1 MKEAIFTMGL
11 PASGKSTLINSLL
24 KDERYKGFTL
34 VSADEIRLA
43 HPLYNP
49 LMPHLIHEECV
60 KSAENMMYVFSK
72 MGSDLIMDGGGIN
85 RSYTKRI
92 VNALKEEGY
101 HITIYFVNTPPQI
114 CIKRNEERITK
125 NERFVPPTEI
135 IDKSYKLNKSIA
147 LLKPLVDEF
156 IEIPYF
162 TNRVIF
168 CDMDGV
174 LAEYQNL
181 ITDQFGDI
189 DFVNFEVFRYAK
201 PVNEVIKKL
210 KFFYERGAEIN
221 ILSASPNSIC
231 NGEKLEWLNEHVPF
245 IPLENIYFAG
255 NKQFKHVLLR
265 QLIKKLKINESE
277 VLVIDDEGPILNNYK
292 TLGVNTIHPSSLL
305 ANF

>member
-11 PASGKSTLINSLL
+11 PASGKSTLIQSLL
-24 KDERYKGFTL
+24 QDERYNQFTL

-43 HPLYNP
+43 HPRYNP

-60 KSAENMMYVFSK
+60 KSAENMMYVLAK
-72 MGSDLIMDGGGIN
+72 TGTDLIMDGGGIN

-92 VNALKEEGY
+92 INMLKEEGY
-101 HITIYFVNTPPQI
+101 NITIYYVNTPPQI
-114 CIKRNEERITK
+114 CIKRNEERILRGD
-125 NERFVPPTEI
+125 RFVPQSEI
-135 IDKSYKLNKSIA
+135 IDKSYKLSKSIDT
-147 LLKPLVDEF
+147 LKPLADDF

-181 ITDQFGDI
+181 ITDQWGDI
-189 DFVNFEVFRYAK
+189 DFVNFEVFRRAK
-201 PVNEVIKKL
+201 PVKEVIQKL
-210 KFFYERGAEIN
+210 KTFHENGYTIN

-231 NGEKLEWLNEHVPF
+231 NSEKIDWLKEHVSF
-245 IPLENIYFAG
+245 IPIENVYFAG

-265 QLIKKLKINESE
+265 QLIKKLKLVESA
-277 VLVIDDEGPILNNYK
+277 VMVIDDEGAILNNYK
-292 TLGVNTIHPSSLL
+292 TLGINTVHPSSFL

>member
-11 PASGKSTLINSLL
+11 PASGKSTLIQSLL
-24 KDERYKGFTL
+24 QDELYKGFTL
-34 VSADEIRLA
+34 VSADELRLA

-72 MGSDLIMDGGGIN
+72 MGTDLIMDGGGIN
-85 RSYTKRI
+85 SSYTKRI
-92 VNALKEEGY
+92 ITSLKEEGY

-114 CIKRNEERITK
+114 CIKRNEERISNGT
-125 NERFVPPTEI
+125 RFVPPSEI
-135 IDKSYKLNKSIA
+135 IDKSYKLNKSIEI
-147 LLKPLVDEF
+147 LKPLADEF

-181 ITDQFGDI
+181 ITDQWGDI
-189 DFVNFEVFRYAK
+189 DFVNFEVFRNAK
-201 PVNEVIKKL
+201 PVKEVIQKL
-210 KFFYERGAEIN
+210 KTFYERGCIIN

-231 NGEKLEWLNEHVPF
+231 NSEKIEWIKEHLPF
-245 IPLENIYFAG
+245 ITIENIYFAG

-265 QLIKKLKINESE
+265 QLIKKLKIKESD
-277 VLVIDDEGPILNNYK
+277 VLVIDDEGPILNNYR